1 VVNNI
6 FKNLSVRIAFFD
18 AKMSLFCADHDLTD
32 IYQVQNS
39 RLLDDSPAGV
49 FTALSSTITIVSAM
63 CLAVPMQIQEIDG
76 FMARCSA
83 KGIERDVSLF
93 MMQDEGLSVGDYVIV
108 HVGYAIQKITEEDAH
123 SSWELFDEIL
133 TELEPANA

>member
-1 VVNNI
+1 VDINI
-6 FKNLSVRIAFFD
+6 FKNLCVRIALFGL
-18 AKMSLFCADHDLTD
+18 KMLLFCADHDLTD
-32 IYQVQNS
+32 IYQVQN
-39 RLLDDSPAGV
+39 RGVLDDLPAGV

>member
-1 VVNNI
+1 
-6 FKNLSVRIAFFD
+6 
-18 AKMSLFCADHDLTD
+18 M
-32 IYQVQNS
+32 
-39 RLLDDSPAGV
+39 
-49 FTALSSTITIVSAM
+49 VSAM